1 MIMSKIEKITSY
13 RVEDK
18 VFETED
24 QAERY
29 LVEKKIESV
38 RNESTYKNTEFHN
51 TFYFEHYV
59 YAGAE
64 CEFRKC
70 VGIFTTLEEALNNM
84 PYHRNN
90 MGSDGS
96 GYIQFV
102 MIKENEGAHGLVEIE
117 RKTVIDVR

>member
-1 MIMSKIEKITSY
+1 
-13 RVEDK
+13 
-18 VFETED
+18 
-24 QAERY
+24 
-29 LVEKKIESV
+29 
-38 RNESTYKNTEFHN
+38 
-51 TFYFEHYV
+51 
-59 YAGAE
+59 
-64 CEFRKC
+64 
-70 VGIFTTLEEALNNM
+70 M

>member
-1 MIMSKIEKITSY
+1 MDGLMIMSKIEKITSY
-13 RVEDK
+13 RVDGK
-18 VFETED
+18 VFETEE

-29 LVEKKIESV
+29 LVEKKIEFV
-38 RNESTYKNTEFHN
+38 RNDPTYKNTKFHN
-51 TFYFEHYV
+51 TSYYEHYI
-59 YAGAE
+59 Y
-64 CEFRKC
+64 EFRTC

-90 MGSDGS
+90 MGSEGS

>member
-1 MIMSKIEKITSY
+1 MSKIEKITSY
-13 RVEDK
+13 RVDGK
-18 VFETED
+18 VFETEE

-29 LVEKKIESV
+29 LVEQKIESV
-38 RNESTYKNTEFHN
+38 RNDPTYKNTEFHN
-51 TFYFEHYV
+51 TSYYEHYI
-59 YAGAE
+59 YEGANH
-64 CEFRKC
+64 EFRKC

>member
-1 MIMSKIEKITSY
+1 MSKIEKITSY
-13 RVEDK
+13 RVDGT
-18 VFETED
+18 VFETEE

-29 LVEKKIESV
+29 LVEKKIEFV
-38 RNESTYKNTEFHN
+38 RNDLTYKNTKFHN
-51 TFYFEHYV
+51 TSYYEHYI
-59 YAGAE
+59 YEGASH
-64 CEFRKC
+64 EFRTC

-90 MGSDGS
+90 MGSEGS

>member
-1 MIMSKIEKITSY
+1 MSKIEKITSY
-13 RVEDK
+13 RVDGK
-18 VFETED
+18 IFETEE

-38 RNESTYKNTEFHN
+38 RTGPTYKTTEFHD
-51 TFYFEHYV
+51 TSYYEHYI
-59 YAGAE
+59 YEGASH
-64 CEFRKC
+64 EFRKC

-102 MIKENEGAHGLVEIE
+102 TIKENEGAHGLVEIE